1 MTRSAGGADRTLL
14 VIDGVVN
21 LGLGLLLI
29 ASPGRLVRALGVP
42 GFGDRFYPSILGGVL
57 VGIALAL
64 LLESRRR
71 QGGATGLGLAGAV
84 MINICGAGALAIWL
98 ALASDAVSTRGRITL
113 WAIAMVVL
121 GIAAAEIASGGL
133 QGRRRD
139 RS

>member
-14 VIDGVVN
+14 FLDGAVN

-42 GFGDRFYPSILGGVL
+42 GFGDRFYPTILGGVL

-64 LLESRRR
+64 FLASRRR
-71 QGGATGLGLAGAV
+71 QGGAPGLGLAGAV

-98 ALASDAVSTRGRITL
+98 VLASDAVSIRGRITL
-113 WAIAMVVL
+113 WGIAMVVL
-121 GIAAAEIASGGL
+121 GIAAAEIASGRL
-133 QGRRRD
+133 KGRRRD